1 MPSFGVPTAFSDIS
15 KTSLKFPRV
24 RFSLF
29 PSLSFQR
36 KVLMSSLNISIS
48 VYMFIFTVGKKDDL
62 YSKTCRSRSLFA
74 QKKKEKSS
82 IPNESFDVSQP
93 RVGLTTINIHSSG
106 APNKVVFF
114 VFSCFRLHE
123 ALATFI

>member
-1 MPSFGVPTAFSDIS
+1 
-15 KTSLKFPRV
+15 
-24 RFSLF
+24 
-29 PSLSFQR
+29 
-36 KVLMSSLNISIS
+36 
-48 VYMFIFTVGKKDDL
+48 MFIFTVGKKDDL

-114 VFSCFRLHE
+114 LSFRVFDCMKLWPHSYNQ
-123 ALATFI
+123 